1 MKNQNHSYATPMKPG
16 KKGLNMISDIV
27 KIRGIRRNGPILYF
41 MENMVFITLDDN
53 PPGLFRTELKTG
65 VRIRSRGTDS
75 TGTTDDRVR
84 LTFQRRGSKRKEN
97 AILCLRGR
105 LRSFLTC

>member
-1 MKNQNHSYATPMKPG
+1 MKARVQSKARTVIRVLRVSRDSYHSFLATMHENPIAKNMKNQNHSYATPMKPG
-16 KKGLNMISDIV
+16 KKGLNRISDIV

-65 VRIRSRGTDS
+65 VRIR
-75 TGTTDDRVR
+75 
-84 LTFQRRGSKRKEN
+84 E
-97 AILCLRGR
+97 
-105 LRSFLTC
+105 